1 MFPGVR
7 SEMFKSSPRRWAL
20 CALILSVPLA
30 ANFAVRAAT
39 DPVSS
44 TSPAALPSNAA
55 PPPPRPAP
63 PDLPPAAYTA
73 NIHVTGPTT
82 QFHDSVASRY
92 NYAFGK
98 ESPFLPSNAMT
109 ANGQFI
115 NPRSVLTAEYCGR
128 CHQES
133 YHQWRQSV
141 HSNSFRQPWY
151 LKNVNMLI
159 DEKGVQFSRHC
170 EGCHNPIALFSGD
183 LSQGMPMKRPF
194 EQEGITCSVC
204 HAIRS
209 TDTTGTGSY
218 VMGTPAVLVDEHG
231 APITHP
237 VSDSE
242 ILAHLDR
249 HKQAVMR
256 PLLKTA
262 EFCAACHKA
271 TITRSLDD
279 YKFQRAFTVYDEWQ
293 GASFTKQSPLPFYRK
308 DAVSTCQNCHMPRQ
322 PLSANAQDA
331 GAKDGTLVSHRWLGG
346 NSLNA
351 AYYKF
356 DEQSQKLV
364 DFLKNGP
371 DGKGVLNV
379 DIFSLEK
386 ESPASSTSLSNDA
399 PAASPEALQAVT
411 KSDALKGHG
420 LSRAES
426 DTNTEGAL
434 APEVSAA
441 SPFLIAP
448 LGNVPFSLSPNDTV
462 IADVVIQNKGI
473 GHSYVPEQRDFYES
487 WVDFTVK
494 DSSGKILTESGFI
507 QPNGD
512 LDPSAHSFTNRLVNT
527 KGELNALHEIWH
539 NRVLAYNNTIQSGRS
554 QLVRY
559 RFRLPK
565 TISGAVTITATVKY
579 RRFNQHFIDFAIT
592 QTGLKEPKPY
602 PQPILEVASA
612 ARTLNIGANPPTA
625 PQASESPA
633 WMRWN
638 NYGIALLD
646 ASQYEAAVQA
656 FQHVADLRPDYADAY
671 TNMALVEISWERY
684 NDAKPHLAKALSLL
698 PGDPRALYYRAL
710 VERNAGQIN
719 EAIADFQGM
728 LQKYPLAKD
737 GLRELGFSYYQAHDY
752 PKARDEYEKL
762 QAIDPDDLAAH
773 YQLAILYRRL
783 GEKQKAAVE
792 SAKFAD
798 QKDDPTASTYAL
810 EFLRKH
816 PEVASESVVW
826 HTHDLTGDPVKHPAK
841 IEYKYIPG
849 AGF

>member
-1 MFPGVR
+1 MYTVASRHRAAAR
-7 SEMFKSSPRRWAL
+7 SLAVVL
-20 CALILSVPLA
+20 GLLSLPLTL
-30 ANFAVRAAT
+30 NFVVRAAT
-39 DPVSS
+39 DPSS
-44 TSPAALPSNAA
+44 TNPAPAPSPAT
-55 PPPPRPAP
+55 
-63 PDLPPAAYTA
+63 PDAPPAAYTA
-73 NIHVTGPTT
+73 AIKVTGPTT
-82 QFHDSVASRY
+82 QFHDSVSSRY

-98 ESPFLPSNAMT
+98 QSPFLPSNAMT

-115 NPRSVLTAEYCGR
+115 NPRSVPTAEYCGH
-128 CHQES
+128 CHQEA

-170 EGCHNPIALFSGD
+170 EGCHNQIALFSGD
-183 LSQGMPMKRPF
+183 LSQGMPKKRPF
-194 EQEGITCSVC
+194 EQEGITCVVC
-204 HAIRS
+204 HSIQS

-218 VMGTPAVLVDEHG
+218 VMATPAVLVDEHG

-237 VSDSE
+237 VTDSE

-249 HKQAVMR
+249 HKQAEMR

-271 TITRSLDD
+271 AIPRSLDD
-279 YKFQRAFTVYDEWQ
+279 YKFLRAFTVYDEWQ

-308 DAVSTCQNCHMPRQ
+308 DTVSTCQTCHMPRE
-322 PLSANAQDA
+322 PLAPGAQDS

-356 DEQSQKLV
+356 DEQSAKLV
-364 DFLKNGP
+364 NFLKNGP
-371 DGKGVLNV
+371 DGKGVLGV
-379 DIFSLEK
+379 DIFGLEK
-386 ESPASSTSLSNDA
+386 ESPAAPSSDEA
-399 PAASPEALQAVT
+399 PKTA
-411 KSDALKGHG
+411 
-420 LSRAES
+420 
-426 DTNTEGAL
+426 
-434 APEVSAA
+434 
-441 SPFLIAP
+441 LIAP
-448 LGNVPFSLSPNDTV
+448 LGLTDYALAPGDTL

-473 GHSYVPEQRDFYES
+473 GHSYIPEQRDFYES

-494 DSSGKILTESGFI
+494 DASGKTLAESGFI
-507 QPNGD
+507 KPDGD
-512 LDPSAHSFTNRLVNT
+512 LDPSAHSFTNRLINT
-527 KGELNALHEIWH
+527 KGELNDLHQIWH

-565 TISGAVTITATVKY
+565 TGSGPITITATVKY
-579 RRFNQHFIDFAIT
+579 RRFDQHFLDYAMD
-592 QTGLKEPKPY
+592 QPAGKHYPEPV
-602 PQPILEVASA
+602 IEVATQS
-612 ARTLNIGANPPTA
+612 RTLNLGDNPKVA
-625 PQASESPA
+625 PMPGENPE

-638 NYGIALLD
+638 NYGIGLLD
-646 ASQYEAAVQA
+646 ASQYEASVEA

-671 TNMALVEISWERY
+671 TNMAIVEISWERY
-684 NDAKPHLAKALSLL
+684 NDAKPHLEKALSLL

-710 VERNAGQIN
+710 VERNAGQVQQ
-719 EAIADFQGM
+719 AIDDLQAM
-728 LQKYPLAKD
+728 LAKYPRAKD
-737 GLRELGFSYYQAHDY
+737 GLRELGFSYYQQHDY
-752 PKARDEYEKL
+752 ARARDEYEKL

-783 GEKQKAAVE
+783 GEKEKAAEE

-826 HTHDLTGDPVKHPAK
+826 HAHDLTGDPIKQPTK

-849 AGF
+849 AGGM

>member
-1 MFPGVR
+1 MFI
-7 SEMFKSSPRRWAL
+7 SSLRRRAFGAL
-20 CALILSVPLA
+20 LLALPLTA
-30 ANFAVRAAT
+30 TFAVRAAT
-39 DPVSS
+39 DPA
-44 TSPAALPSNAA
+44 TPAHLPAT
-55 PPPPRPAP
+55 
-63 PDLPPAAYTA
+63 PDAPPAAYTA
-73 NIHVTGPTT
+73 AIHVTGQTT
-82 QFHDSVASRY
+82 QFHDSVSTRY

-98 ESPFLPSNAMT
+98 DSPFLPSNAMT

-115 NPRSVLTAEYCGR
+115 NPRSVLTAEYCGH

-183 LSQGMPMKRPF
+183 LSQGMPKTRPF

-204 HAIRS
+204 HAIQS

-218 VMGTPAVLVDEHG
+218 VMGTPAVLVDDKG
-231 APITHP
+231 ATITRP

-279 YKFQRAFTVYDEWQ
+279 YKFLRAFTVYDEWQ

-308 DAVSTCQNCHMPRQ
+308 DTVSTCQTCHMPRQ
-322 PLSANAQDA
+322 PLSAKTQDA
-331 GAKDGTLVSHRWLGG
+331 GAKEGTLVSHRWLGG

-356 DEQSQKLV
+356 NEQSEKLI
-364 DFLKNGP
+364 DFLKNGI

-379 DIFSLEK
+379 DIFAIEK
-386 ESPASSTSLSNDA
+386 EPPTAAPPSDDNTAQANNSL
-399 PAASPEALQAVT
+399 V
-411 KSDALKGHG
+411 
-420 LSRAES
+420 
-426 DTNTEGAL
+426 
-434 APEVSAA
+434 
-441 SPFLIAP
+441 AP
-448 LGNVPFSLSPNDTV
+448 LGTVPFSVSPNDTL

-473 GHSYVPEQRDFYES
+473 GHSYIPEQRDFYES

-494 DSSGKILTESGFI
+494 DSSGKVLTESGFI

-559 RFRLPK
+559 RFRIPK
-565 TISGAVTITATVKY
+565 AVSGSVTITATVNY
-579 RRFNQHFIDFAIT
+579 RRFDQHFIDYAIT

-602 PQPILEVASA
+602 PQPIVAVASDS
-612 ARTLNIGANPPTA
+612 RTLQIGENAPDPPEAQQHSAATQPNP
-625 PQASESPA
+625 Q

-656 FQHVADLRPDYADAY
+656 FQYVADLRPDYADAY
-671 TNMALVEISWERY
+671 TNMAVVEISWERY

-710 VERNAGQIN
+710 VERNAGQVQ
-719 EAIADFQGM
+719 EAITDLQAM
-728 LQKYPLAKD
+728 LAKYPLAKD
-737 GLRELGFSYYQAHDY
+737 GLRELGFSYFQQHDY
-752 PKARDEYEKL
+752 AKSREEYEKL

-783 GEKQKAAVE
+783 GEKQKAAIE

-826 HTHDLTGDPVKHPAK
+826 HTHDLTGDPIKHPQT

-849 AGF
+849 AGL

>member
-1 MFPGVR
+1 
-7 SEMFKSSPRRWAL
+7 MFKSSPRRWAL
-20 CALILSVPLA
+20 CALLLALSLTASVI
-30 ANFAVRAAT
+30 VRAAT
-39 DPVSS
+39 DPSASS
-44 TSPAALPSNAA
+44 SPA
-55 PPPPRPAP
+55 PAP
-63 PDLPPAAYTA
+63 AAPDLPPAAYTA

-82 QFHDSVASRY
+82 QFHDSVALRY

-109 ANGQFI
+109 VNGQFI
-115 NPRSVLTAEYCGR
+115 NPRSVLTAEYCGH
-128 CHQES
+128 CHQEA

-151 LKNVNMLI
+151 LKNVNTLI

-170 EGCHNPIALFSGD
+170 EGCHNPIALLSGD
-183 LSQGMPMKRPF
+183 LSQGMPKKRPF
-194 EQEGITCSVC
+194 EDEGVTCSVC
-204 HAIRS
+204 HAIQS

-218 VMGTPAVLVDEHG
+218 VMGIPAVLVDEKG
-231 APITHP
+231 APVTRP
-237 VSDSE
+237 VTDSE
-242 ILAHLDR
+242 ILGHLDR

-256 PLLKTA
+256 PLYKTA

-271 TITRSLDD
+271 AITRSLDD
-279 YKFQRAFTVYDEWQ
+279 YKFLRAFTVYDEWQ

-308 DAVSTCQNCHMPRQ
+308 DTVSTCQTCHMPRQ
-322 PLSANAQDA
+322 PLPANAQDA

-364 DFLKNGP
+364 DFLKNGI

-379 DIFSLEK
+379 DIFALEK
-386 ESPASSTSLSNDA
+386 EPPASASTSEDSAA
-399 PAASPEALQAVT
+399 PA
-411 KSDALKGHG
+411 SDA
-420 LSRAES
+420 
-426 DTNTEGAL
+426 
-434 APEVSAA
+434 
-441 SPFLIAP
+441 LIAP
-448 LGNVPFSLSPNDTV
+448 LGLVPFSVSPNDTL
-462 IADVVIQNKGI
+462 IADIVIQNKGI
-473 GHSYVPEQRDFYES
+473 AHSYVPEQRDFYES

-494 DSSGKILTESGFI
+494 DSNGKILTESGFI

-527 KGELNALHEIWH
+527 KGELNDLHQIWH

-565 TISGAVTITATVKY
+565 AISGAVTITATVKY
-579 RRFNQHFIDFAIT
+579 RRFDQRFIDFAIT

-602 PQPILEVASA
+602 PQPIIEVASTTRA
-612 ARTLNIGANPPTA
+612 LNIGENHPDPKDPPQGSPAAQPNPTA
-625 PQASESPA
+625 QPSPE

-646 ASQYEAAVQA
+646 AQQYAASVHA
-656 FQHVADLRPDYADAY
+656 FEHVATLRPDYADAF
-671 TNMALVEISWERY
+671 TNMAIVQISWERY
-684 NDAKPHLAKALSLL
+684 NDAKGNLAKALTLL

-710 VERNAGQIN
+710 VERNAGQIQ
-719 EAIADFQGM
+719 EAITDLQAM
-728 LQKYPLAKD
+728 LAKYPLAKD

-752 PKARDEYEKL
+752 PAARAEYEKL

-783 GEKQKAAVE
+783 GEKQKAAIE

-826 HTHDLTGDPVKHPAK
+826 HTHDLTGDPVKQPAK

>member
-1 MFPGVR
+1 
-7 SEMFKSSPRRWAL
+7 MFKSSPRRWAF
-20 CALILSVPLA
+20 CALLFALPLSATFV
-30 ANFAVRAAT
+30 VRAAT
-39 DPVSS
+39 DPASS
-44 TSPAALPSNAA
+44 TA
-55 PPPPRPAP
+55 PAP
-63 PDLPPAAYTA
+63 TTPDQPPAAYTA

-82 QFHDSVASRY
+82 QFHDSVALRY

-109 ANGQFI
+109 VNGQFLS
-115 NPRSVLTAEYCGR
+115 PRSFYTAEYCGH
-128 CHQES
+128 CHQEA

-159 DEKGVQFSRHC
+159 AEKGVQFSRHC

-183 LSQGMPMKRPF
+183 LSQGMPKKRPF
-194 EQEGITCSVC
+194 EDEGITCSVC
-204 HAIRS
+204 HAIQS

-218 VMGTPAVLVDEHG
+218 VMGVPAVLVDEKG
-231 APITHP
+231 APVTHP

-279 YKFQRAFTVYDEWQ
+279 YKFLRAFTVYDEWQ

-308 DAVSTCQNCHMPRQ
+308 DAVSTCQTCHMPRQ
-322 PLSANAQDA
+322 PLPANAQDA
-331 GAKDGTLVSHRWLGG
+331 GAKDGTLASHRWLGG

-364 DFLKNGP
+364 DFLKNGI

-379 DIFSLEK
+379 DIFALEK
-386 ESPASSTSLSNDA
+386 EPPASASSSEDSST
-399 PAASPEALQAVT
+399 PA
-411 KSDALKGHG
+411 
-420 LSRAES
+420 
-426 DTNTEGAL
+426 N
-434 APEVSAA
+434 AA
-441 SPFLIAP
+441 LIAP
-448 LGNVPFSLSPNDTV
+448 LGTVPFSLSPNDTL

-473 GHSYVPEQRDFYES
+473 AHSYVPEQRDFYES

-494 DSSGKILTESGFI
+494 DSTGKVLTESGFI

-565 TISGAVTITATVKY
+565 SISGVTTATGPITITATVKY
-579 RRFNQHFIDFAIT
+579 RRFDQHFIDFAIT

-602 PQPILEVASA
+602 PQPVLEVASDS
-612 ARTLNIGANPPTA
+612 RTLTIGENVPT
-625 PQASESPA
+625 PQDSTGRSPAAQATPA

-646 ASQYEAAVQA
+646 ALQYEAAVRA

-671 TNMALVEISWERY
+671 TNMAIVEISWERY

-710 VERNAGQIN
+710 VERNAGQVN
-719 EAIADFQGM
+719 EAITDLQAM
-728 LQKYPLAKD
+728 LTKYPLAKD

-752 PKARDEYEKL
+752 PAARAEYEKL

-783 GEKQKAAVE
+783 GEKQKAAIE

-826 HTHDLTGDPVKHPAK
+826 HTHDLTGDPIKQPTK
-841 IEYKYIPG
+841 IEYHYIPG
-849 AGF
+849 AGL

>member
-1 MFPGVR
+1 MYNVAP
-7 SEMFKSSPRRWAL
+7 RWAVIVSL
-20 CALILSVPLA
+20 VVLPLTLSLV
-30 ANFAVRAAT
+30 VRAAT
-39 DPVSS
+39 DPASS
-44 TSPAALPSNAA
+44 SS
-55 PPPPRPAP
+55 PPPAPATTP
-63 PDLPPAAYTA
+63 NTPPAAYTA
-73 NIHVTGPTT
+73 SVKVTGPTT

-115 NPRSVLTAEYCGR
+115 NPKSVLTAEYCGH
-128 CHQES
+128 CHQEA

-151 LKNVNMLI
+151 LKNVNQLI
-159 DEKGVQFSRHC
+159 SEKGVQFSRHC
-170 EGCHNPIALFSGD
+170 EGCHNQIALFSGD
-183 LSQGMPMKRPF
+183 LSQGMPKKRPF
-194 EQEGITCSVC
+194 EQEGITCVVC
-204 HAIRS
+204 HSIQS

-218 VMGTPAVLVDEHG
+218 VMATPAAMVDDKG
-231 APITHP
+231 APVTRQ
-237 VSDSE
+237 VTDSE
-242 ILAHLDR
+242 ILGHLDR

-271 TITRSLDD
+271 TITRELDN
-279 YKFQRAFTVYDEWQ
+279 YKFLRAFTVYDEWQ

-308 DAVSTCQNCHMPRQ
+308 DTVSTCQTCHMPRE
-322 PLSANAQDA
+322 PLAANSQDA

-356 DEQSQKLV
+356 DEQSTKLAA
-364 DFLKNGP
+364 FLRNGP

-379 DIFSLEK
+379 DIFGLEK
-386 ESPASSTSLSNDA
+386 ETSHDASDDEAPSTS
-399 PAASPEALQAVT
+399 
-411 KSDALKGHG
+411 
-420 LSRAES
+420 
-426 DTNTEGAL
+426 
-434 APEVSAA
+434 
-441 SPFLIAP
+441 LIAP
-448 LGNVPFSLSPNDTV
+448 LGLTDFSLAPGDTL
-462 IADVVIQNKGI
+462 IANVVIQNKGI

-494 DSSGKILTESGFI
+494 DASGKTLTESGFI
-507 QPNGD
+507 KPDGE
-512 LDPSAHSFTNRLVNT
+512 LDPSAHSFTNRLIND
-527 KGELNALHEIWH
+527 KGELNALHEIWR

-565 TISGAVTITATVKY
+565 GISGPVTITATVKY
-579 RRFNQHFIDFAIT
+579 RRFNQRFIDYAMDQPAGKHFP
-592 QTGLKEPKPY
+592 EPV
-602 PQPILEVASA
+602 LEVASET
-612 ARTLNIGANPPTA
+612 RTLKVGDNAPVA
-625 PQASESPA
+625 PQAGENPE

-638 NYGIALLD
+638 NYGIGLLD
-646 ASQYEAAVQA
+646 AVQYEAAVEA
-656 FQHVADLRPDYADAY
+656 FQHVAALRPDYADAY
-671 TNMALVEISWERY
+671 TNMAVVEISWERY
-684 NDAKPHLAKALSLL
+684 NDAKPHLAKALELL

-710 VERNAGQIN
+710 VERNAGKVQ
-719 EAIADFQGM
+719 EAIDDLQAM
-728 LQKYPLAKD
+728 LAKYPLAKD
-737 GLRELGFSYYQAHDY
+737 GLRELGFSYYQQHDY

-783 GEKQKAAVE
+783 GEKQKGAVE

-816 PEVASESVVW
+816 PEVASESVAW
-826 HTHDLTGDPVKHPAK
+826 HTHDLTGDPIKRPTK

>member
-1 MFPGVR
+1 
-7 SEMFKSSPRRWAL
+7 MFKFSPRRWAL
-20 CALILSVPLA
+20 CALLFALPLTGT
-30 ANFAVRAAT
+30 FVGRAAT
-39 DPVSS
+39 DPASS
-44 TSPAALPSNAA
+44 NPVPA
-55 PPPPRPAP
+55 PPPSV

-73 NIHVTGPTT
+73 DIHVTGPTT
-82 QFHDSVASRY
+82 QFHDSVALRY

-109 ANGQFI
+109 ANGQFL
-115 NPRSVLTAEYCGR
+115 NPRNVLNAEYCGH
-128 CHQES
+128 CHQEA

-159 DEKGVQFSRHC
+159 AEKGVQFSRHC

-183 LSQGMPMKRPF
+183 LSQGMPKKRPF
-194 EQEGITCSVC
+194 EDEGITCSVC
-204 HAIRS
+204 HAIQS

-218 VMGTPAVLVDEHG
+218 VMGIPAVLVDDKG
-231 APITHP
+231 APVTRP

-242 ILAHLDR
+242 ILSHLDR

-256 PLLKTA
+256 PLYKTA

-271 TITRSLDD
+271 AITRSLDD

-308 DAVSTCQNCHMPRQ
+308 DTVSTCQTCHMPRQ
-322 PLSANAQDA
+322 PLAANAQDA

-346 NSLNA
+346 NSLNP

-364 DFLKNGP
+364 DFLKGGI

-379 DIFSLEK
+379 DIFALEK
-386 ESPASSTSLSNDA
+386 ESASSNDD
-399 PAASPEALQAVT
+399 AASTTQ
-411 KSDALKGHG
+411 
-420 LSRAES
+420 
-426 DTNTEGAL
+426 
-434 APEVSAA
+434 
-441 SPFLIAP
+441 IAP
-448 LGNVPFSLSPNDTV
+448 LGLTSFSLSPGETL

-494 DSSGKILTESGFI
+494 NATGKVLTESGFI
-507 QPNGD
+507 QPDGN
-512 LDPSAHSFTNRLVNT
+512 LDPSAHSFTNRLINI
-527 KGELNALHEIWH
+527 KGELNGLHEIWH
-539 NRVLAYNNTIQSGRS
+539 NRVQAYNNTIQSGRS

-565 TISGAVTITATVKY
+565 VISGAVTITATVRY
-579 RRFNQHFIDFAIT
+579 RRFDQHFIDYAMD
-592 QTGLKEPKPY
+592 QPTGKHFS
-602 PQPILEVASA
+602 QPVLEVASDT
-612 ARTLNIGANPPTA
+612 RTLKIGDNVP
-625 PQASESPA
+625 ASMESQERSPA
-633 WMRWN
+633 AQPNPEWMRWN

-646 ASQYEAAVQA
+646 AFQYEASVHA
-656 FQHVADLRPDYADAY
+656 FERVAALRPDYADAY
-671 TNMALVEISWERY
+671 TNMAVVEISWERY
-684 NDAKPHLAKALSLL
+684 NDAKPHLAKALLLL
-698 PGDPRALYYRAL
+698 PGDPRALYYRAI
-710 VERNAGQIN
+710 VERNAGQIQ
-719 EAIADFQGM
+719 EAITDLQAM
-728 LQKYPLAKD
+728 LAKYPLAKD

-752 PKARDEYEKL
+752 PAARAEYEKL
-762 QAIDPDDLAAH
+762 QDIDPDDLAAH

-783 GEKQKAAVE
+783 GEKQKAAIE

-826 HTHDLTGDPVKHPAK
+826 HTHDLTGDPVKQPAK
-841 IEYKYIPG
+841 IEYHYIPG
-849 AGF
+849 AGL